1 MDVFS
6 MIVAIVAITAAG
18 KAISDIT
25 KARQKSRDRDS
36 ELSERVEQLEE
47 RIRTLEQIITDKKSR
62 LRDEI
67 DSL

>member
-25 KARQKSRDRDS
+25 KARQKSKDRDS
-36 ELSERVEQLEE
+36 ELTDRVEQLEE
-47 RIRTLEQIITDKKSR
+47 RVRTLELIITDKKSR
-62 LRDEI
+62 LKDEI
-67 DSL
+67 DAL